1 MTRAIPILV
10 VVLAPLACGP
20 SNASPP
26 PKYSGTT
33 PTSSASSAADET
45 DRALTQSECESLGQW
60 MLAACEKQGNTH
72 SSQLE
77 GWCSNVTHHVTG
89 DGTWVAD
96 DCLPHLRRMDA
107 ECIKSTDS
115 VKNMM
120 DCERDVAH

>member
-1 MTRAIPILV
+1 MTRVFVLLLA
-10 VVLAPLACGP
+10 LAPLACAPTP
-20 SNASPP
+20 SAPP

-33 PTSSASSAADET
+33 PGAASAAPDET
-45 DRALTQSECESLGQW
+45 DRPLSQEECESLGQW
-60 MLAACEKQGNTH
+60 MLAACDKQGNTH
-72 SSQLE
+72 SSQIE

-96 DCLPHLRRMDA
+96 ECLPHVRRMDA

-120 DCERDVAH
+120 DCETNVAR

>member
-1 MTRAIPILV
+1 MIRATAVLI
-10 VVLAPLACGP
+10 VLAPFACTP
-20 SNASPP
+20 SDSAPP
-26 PKYSGTT
+26 PKYSGTE
-33 PTSSASSAADET
+33 PAAASAAPTET
-45 DRALTQSECESLGQW
+45 DRPLSQSECESLGQW

-89 DGTWVAD
+89 DGTWVND
-96 DCLPHLRRMDA
+96 ECLPHIRRMDA

-120 DCERDVAH
+120 DCETNVAR

>member
-1 MTRAIPILV
+1 MIRPLV
-10 VVLAPLACGP
+10 VLVALAPLACGA
-20 SNASPP
+20 SNSAAP

-33 PTSSASSAADET
+33 PGTASAAPD
-45 DRALTQSECESLGQW
+45 DSDHPLTQGECESLGQW
-60 MLAACEKQGNTH
+60 MLEACEKQGNTH
-72 SSQLE
+72 SSQIE

-96 DCLPHLRRMDA
+96 ECLPHIRRMDA

-120 DCERDVAH
+120 DCETNVAH